1 MRCRKAWVLPTFDV
15 AMTVDDSTAKQV
27 VLLLATSDEGT
38 WWRAA
43 KKLNL
48 TKDLS
53 YGQRLSLPKIR
64 NLTADLSVVLDLER
78 RHQGSDFLCTCILA
92 DKCWSSRLRPS
103 REKITYLTSKI
114 FYVQPCVK
122 QLSLFPSAI
131 LGMCHNKINLDPG
144 MLYQSKVDTSVS
156 TACVH
161 TACSSD
167 GEVETVMSAWLRW
180 KKPPIRLESTA
191 GYMLLSL
198 AQKKSGHLSNI
209 LRCTRGKNMVAQAS
223 ILRLISTLPNNS
235 AIHALVSFKR

>member
-1 MRCRKAWVLPTFDV
+1 MVQGMRCRKAWVLPTFDV

-27 VLLLATSDEGT
+27 VLLYATSDEGT

-53 YGQRLSLPKIR
+53 KGQRLSLPKIR

-78 RHQGSDFLCTCILA
+78 RHQGSDFLCSCILA
-92 DKCWSSRLRPS
+92 AKCWSSRLREDFIYP
-103 REKITYLTSKI
+103 EKKTNPTSKI
-114 FYVQPCVK
+114 FSVHH

-144 MLYQSKVDTSVS
+144 MLYQSKVDNSVS
-156 TACVH
+156 TACAH

-180 KKPPIRLESTA
+180 KKLPIRLESTA

-198 AQKKSGHLSNI
+198 PEK
-209 LRCTRGKNMVAQAS
+209 MVDTYQ
-223 ILRLISTLPNNS
+223 IY
-235 AIHALVSFKR
+235 

>member
-1 MRCRKAWVLPTFDV
+1 MRCRKAWVLPTFDS
-15 AMTVDDSTAKQV
+15 AMTQWTTPRPNKSYCCSH
-27 VLLLATSDEGT
+27 LLATSDEGT

-53 YGQRLSLPKIR
+53 YGQCPRF
-64 NLTADLSVVLDLER
+64 A
-78 RHQGSDFLCTCILA
+78 ILQQI
-92 DKCWSSRLRPS
+92 CLWC
-103 REKITYLTSKI
+103 LTSNGATRGPTSCAHVSWKTNVGAPDSVHPEKNTDLTLKI
-114 FYVQPCVK
+114 FYIQPCVK

-144 MLYQSKVDTSVS
+144 MLYQSKVHTSVS

-198 AQKKSGHLSNI
+198 AQKKW
-209 LRCTRGKNMVAQAS
+209 T
-223 ILRLISTLPNNS
+223 LIKY
-235 AIHALVSFKR
+235 IEMYKG